1 MARAA
6 MAGALHDVGAAVPV
20 RAVVGVVPVRA
31 WTEEQLPPDE
41 EGWPNVEGEFH
52 RARCA
57 WRKHRIER
65 EQIVFDREHVLARH
79 LRIGGVWHH
88 RVEVFAVPTDAVMK
102 GTVKIVVAPPA
113 D

>member
-41 EGWPNVEGEFH
+41 EGWPNVEGELH

-57 WRKHRIER
+57 WRRHRLQR
-65 EQIVFDREHVLARH
+65 EQIVFDRKHVLARH
-79 LRIGGVWHH
+79 LRPPLALD
-88 RVEVFAVPTDAVMK
+88 RAVAKAEIWSLSSVQT
-102 GTVKIVVAPPA
+102 
-113 D
+113 